1 VTLIYDLVGLHKKH
15 SEGVARWLADADQE
29 ITRGSVR
36 LLKEFLESGL
46 SGEAEEESG
55 DDEGNGGAS
64 DDAGAGEEKEPK
76 EEDPLKLKKAIV
88 QVSHNKR
95 PARLILNKRPS
106 RDGVAWI
113 KYEDSGEE
121 TEADLGKVQLLALL
135 EG

>member
-1 VTLIYDLVGLHKKH
+1 
-15 SEGVARWLADADQE
+15 
-29 ITRGSVR
+29 
-36 LLKEFLESGL
+36 LKEFLESGL
-46 SGEAEEESG
+46 SGEDEEEAG
-55 DDEGNGGAS
+55 DGEGSGGAG

-113 KYEDSGEE
+113 K
-121 TEADLGKVQLLALL
+121 
-135 EG
+135 

>member
-1 VTLIYDLVGLHKKH
+1 
-15 SEGVARWLADADQE
+15 
-29 ITRGSVR
+29 
-36 LLKEFLESGL
+36 L